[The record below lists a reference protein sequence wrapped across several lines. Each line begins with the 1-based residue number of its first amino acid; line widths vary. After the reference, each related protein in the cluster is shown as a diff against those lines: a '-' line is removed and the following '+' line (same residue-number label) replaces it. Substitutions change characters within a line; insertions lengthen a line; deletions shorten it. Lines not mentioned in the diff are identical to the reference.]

1 MSTDSRSLECRLV
14 GVSKSVCAG
23 VCSGPTLFSRDV
35 SLLEDHKFLLLD
47 FLGQGGLRRAR
58 TRRPGQLRGPPSFH
72 LFTGQPKD
80 ECINNAIY
88 LYVPYLDEIEK
99 ILAAV
104 PDELMYSKP
113 TFKRVNR
120 GAETMREYPQSKW
133 HELFDTAKY
142 DHLRMA
148 TGTDT
153 ACTSKHI

>member
-1 MSTDSRSLECRLV
+1 MVGPHACLKHPVLELLSRR
-14 GVSKSVCAG
+14 
-23 VCSGPTLFSRDV
+23 
-35 SLLEDHKFLLLD
+35 
-47 FLGQGGLRRAR
+47 QGGLRRAR

-104 PDELMYSKP
+104 ADELMYSKP

>member
-1 MSTDSRSLECRLV
+1 MPILV
-14 GVSKSVCAG
+14 A
-23 VCSGPTLFSRDV
+23 PAL
-35 SLLEDHKFLLLD
+35 
-47 FLGQGGLRRAR
+47 
-58 TRRPGQLRGPPSFH
+58 
-72 LFTGQPKD
+72 PKD

>member
-1 MSTDSRSLECRLV
+1 MPVPFSFFCFRH
-14 GVSKSVCAG
+14 
-23 VCSGPTLFSRDV
+23 LFI
-35 SLLEDHKFLLLD
+35 
-47 FLGQGGLRRAR
+47 RAR
-58 TRRPGQLRGPPSFH
+58 SYSRRTCSCIADTQSWVMTGSPSISSK
-72 LFTGQPKD
+72 PKD

-104 PDELMYSKP
+104 ADELMYSKP

>member
-1 MSTDSRSLECRLV
+1 MPILV
-14 GVSKSVCAG
+14 APALVEHELRHARG
-23 VCSGPTLFSRDV
+23 
-35 SLLEDHKFLLLD
+35 EDILVQPLAKRRAD
-47 FLGQGGLRRAR
+47 IGRRYGLGQGGLRRAR